1 MLDFVRTT
9 GQRYASPL
17 WRLTRAPEHLP
28 FVLPLTLLGALTASY
43 SQELP
48 LSAKLAFVTT
58 ANVLA
63 VVYAFMIN
71 DIEDAED
78 DLRNPQARWRNP
90 IAAGAIER
98 STARWAALLVAALSL
113 MLYAFISPMVL
124 LVGVGILALGD
135 FYSRPPFRLKARP
148 VVDVASHVSML
159 GGLLCLAGILAQGGS
174 PGAGWWLVSWATAFS
189 AYGQLYN
196 QVRDYQADQRA
207 GLANSA
213 DWIGLKWTYRAMLFF
228 VALAAICMLCFLWF
242 GEFPLWL
249 AGALLAAVVLSRWIG
264 TARDARG
271 SEANVGGSL
280 QQRGLFVL
288 NFIAFSW
295 LVAELL
301 YPVVLGG

>member
-1 MLDFVRTT
+1 MDLIRTT
-9 GQRYASPL
+9 GQRYVSPL

-28 FVLPLTLLGALTASY
+28 FVLPLTLLGALTVAH

-48 LSAKLAFVTT
+48 LSAKLGFVTA

-78 DLRNPQARWRNP
+78 DLRNPDARWRNP
-90 IAAGAIER
+90 IAAGAIGR
-98 STARWAALLVAALSL
+98 STARWAALSVAALSL
-113 MLYAFISPMVL
+113 MLYAFISPLVL

-148 VVDVASHVSML
+148 ILDVASHVLML
-159 GGLLCLAGILAQGGS
+159 GGLLCLAGILALDGKPRAS
-174 PGAGWWLVSWATAFS
+174 WWLIGCATAFS

-196 QVRDYQADQRA
+196 QVRDYRADQRA

-228 VALAAICMLCFLWF
+228 VALAAICMLGFLWF
-242 GEFPLWL
+242 GEFPIWL
-249 AGALLAAVVLSRWIG
+249 AAAAAVGVITSRWIG
-264 TARDARG
+264 TTRDARG
-271 SEANVGGSL
+271 SEAKVGGSL
-280 QQRGLFVL
+280 QQLGLFVL

-301 YPVVLGG
+301 YPVVMGG